1 MKKKLK
7 QFFVLRRNADGFT
20 LVELIVVIA
29 ILAILAGVAVPAYNG
44 YIKKANRA
52 ADEQLLAAVNKAF
65 AAACAVERVD
75 HYNAGAND
83 PAIENGKLGEITV
96 DGVPDFDTVFKNFF
110 DTEGEFKVITK
121 LFYNGNI
128 GGFAENAEITYK
140 DKNGVV
146 YKASASDIA
155 KYQATTWAAN
165 LSSEEI
171 LQMVAAV
178 ADSVQGGY
186 TEKFQD
192 LVGSDAFKE
201 AAEKALGLSEGQYD
215 AYWTNM
221 VAELEKKYIETGAMP
236 PSAAYDE
243 AVKEVNS
250 NLAVLVSANRAQEA
264 GNTIL
269 TTLKEN
275 GGQDAKDKINANLAG
290 DSTLGFSEAALA
302 YGLYNSYIY
311 SKTDLTPEQKQEQS
325 DPVHALGGGFE
336 DPDFQKYLDSDQ
348 AQKDLE
354 GLLAA
359 MNVIGSQDK
368 ETASSVV
375 TGGLASDEMIGAMN
389 GILGG

>member
-7 QFFVLRRNADGFT
+7 RFFALRRNADGGFT

-44 YIKKANRA
+44 YIKKANQA

-65 AAACAVERVD
+65 AAACAVESVD

-83 PAIENGKLGEITV
+83 PAIEDGKLGEITV
-96 DGVPDFDTVFKNFF
+96 NGVPDFNAVFENFF

-128 GGFAENAEITYK
+128 GGFAENAEITYT
-140 DKNGVV
+140 DANGVV

-171 LQMVAAV
+171 LQMVASV
-178 ADSVQGGY
+178 ADSVQEGY
-186 TEKFQD
+186 SEKFQD
-192 LVGSDAFKE
+192 LVESDAFEEAAAAALGVSKDE
-201 AAEKALGLSEGQYD
+201 YGELYEDMRAELQAKYKNQGMSNKDAKAAAEK
-215 AYWTNM
+215 
-221 VAELEKKYIETGAMP
+221 EL
-236 PSAAYDE
+236 
-243 AVKEVNS
+243 NS
-250 NLAVLVSANRAQEA
+250 NIAVLVSANRAQEA
-264 GNTIL
+264 GSTIL
-269 TTLKEN
+269 STLKEN

-311 SKTDLTPEQKQEQS
+311 SKTDLTTEEKQEQS
-325 DPVHALGGGFE
+325 DPVHALSGGFE

-359 MNVIGSQDK
+359 MNVISSQDTD
-368 ETASSVV
+368 TASSVV
-375 TGGLASDEMIGAMN
+375 MGGLASDEMIGAMN